1 MICTFYNEVYT
12 QHFSGFEH
20 RPKRWSRLTTFNI
33 TNRFIAYTHH
43 IGKFQLGEPFF
54 LTDAPHSL
62 PEVLSKLF
70 CVESHC
76 VCGVMA
82 AAPLKIRIIV
92 RFLRILH
99 HGKTKNT
106 VNPNYSSEKC
116 KVWQM
121 ENTRTKAGGNLQR
134 GVPFSDCRFPP
145 PKL

>member
-20 RPKRWSRLTTFNI
+20 RPKRCSRLTTFNI

-70 CVESHC
+70 CMKSHR
-76 VCGVMA
+76 VCGMMA
-82 AAPLKIRIIV
+82 ASPLKIRIIV

-99 HGKTKNT
+99 RRETKNT
-106 VNPNYSSEKC
+106 VNTNYFSEK
-116 KVWQM
+116 
-121 ENTRTKAGGNLQR
+121 
-134 GVPFSDCRFPP
+134 F
-145 PKL
+145 